1 MFRSALSWKNAWRI
15 RTVALGFIV
24 LLVGIGSQMLAN
36 AVASGAE
43 PATIKVTVSTESG
56 RMADGNWRHVGACAV
71 SLAQFP
77 LGTTLALYNAD
88 GSLAG
93 QCTAEDTSSGIG
105 YGHISLVMPGDIVSA
120 IRWGI
125 RYLAVQVLR
134 LGWGPAGPPRFS
146 ITSPGSL
153 VLSNKVKPYTGPHR
167 SKP

>member
-1 MFRSALSWKNAWRI
+1 MFRSVLSWKHAWRI

-43 PATIKVTVSTESG
+43 PATFKVTVSTESG
-56 RMADGNWRHVGACAV
+56 RMADGNWTHVGACAV

-93 QCTAEDTSSGIG
+93 QCTAEDTSSGID

>member
-1 MFRSALSWKNAWRI
+1 MLKLSKDRKAGCVC
-15 RTVALGFIV
+15 VAIP
-24 LLVGIGSQMLAN
+24 LVSGSQMLAN

-43 PATIKVTVSTESG
+43 PATFKVTVSTESG
-56 RMADGNWRHVGACAV
+56 RMADGNWTHVGACAV

-93 QCTAEDTSSGIG
+93 QCTAEDTSSGID

-167 SKP
+167 S